1 MLYQFNIMKLYWYW
15 QILVLFYM
23 YKITLRNKT
32 NLFWS
37 WMKKDSNS
45 ICRFIQCILEK
56 VSTILKAT
64 LDVDSSGKG
73 ETFEME
79 LIEAHCKTIEMLECD
94 CEQVHV
100 MKYYRVDTYN
110 ISRIKIIYYRKPL
123 AKSQSENR
131 TANTCTSLRIIAMCC
146 LFSYS
151 TFITNNIIKYHYI
164 KLFLSF
170 I

>member
-1 MLYQFNIMKLYWYW
+1 MKLDEKKFKFYL
-15 QILVLFYM
+15 QIYSMHFR
-23 YKITLRNKT
+23 KGIHN
-32 NLFWS
+32 FQ
-37 WMKKDSNS
+37 SNS
-45 ICRFIQCILEK
+45 LILR
-56 VSTILKAT
+56 
-64 LDVDSSGKG
+64 KG
-73 ETFEME
+73 WNIWK
-79 LIEAHCKTIEMLECD
+79 LIEAHCKKIVMLECD
-94 CEQVHV
+94 CKQVHV

-131 TANTCTSLRIIAMCC
+131 TTNTCTSLRIIAMCC

>member
-23 YKITLRNKT
+23 NKITLWNKT

-37 WMKKDSNS
+37 WIKKDSNFFS
-45 ICRFIQCILEK
+45 RFIQCILEK

-64 LDVDSSGKG
+64 LDSSGKG

-79 LIEAHCKTIEMLECD
+79 LIEAHCKTIDMLECD

-100 MKYYRVDTYN
+100 MKYYRVDTHT
-110 ISRIKIIYYRKPL
+110 ISRIKIIYYSKPL
-123 AKSQSENR
+123 AKSQSKNR
-131 TANTCTSLRIIAMCC
+131 TANTYTSLRIHGIIAICR
-146 LFSYS
+146 LLSYS
-151 TFITNNIIKYHYI
+151 TFIMNNIIKYHYI
-164 KLFLSF
+164 KLL
-170 I
+170 